1 MALTF
6 PLTPLI
12 GRTQEIKAVCASL
25 QQPHIRLLTLTGPG
39 GIGKTRLGSHIA
51 TQLQPAFVD
60 GTTFLSLA
68 LLQEPHLVL
77 TALLQ
82 TLNASSIQ
90 DMPALTQL
98 TRLLC
103 EKQQLLFLDNLEQV
117 ITIGP
122 ALVELLL
129 ACPGIK
135 ILVTSRV
142 PLHVRGEYEFP
153 VPPLAVP
160 VEKHVQVEQVLQSD
174 AVTLFVHYAQ
184 TRQPNFQVTASNAAT
199 IAAICI
205 RLDGIPLAL
214 ELAAA
219 HIKVLPPQALLAR
232 LKHRLPLLTNRAQDA
247 PPRQKTMRNTIKWSY
262 DLLTEQEQRLFRY
275 CSIFAHGCSL
285 AAIQALSV
293 NDGLTDTLNEEA
305 CFAHISALIEKNML
319 QQVSQGDEP
328 RLMLLETMREYGL
341 ECLEECGELSAMQ
354 RLHASYY
361 LALAQ
366 EAEHHLSNNQP
377 GTWFTQ
383 LTNDYHNLLAAL
395 QWSLAQQTIEEATH
409 LCIALWWYWSVSGAV
424 SEGRYWL
431 KQVLH
436 NLEHIS
442 PPLRAIALDRAGDL
456 AFHQGDYEQAEQH
469 CQASLLL
476 FRALHAN
483 RGCAI
488 AFWRLGR
495 IAWIKQAYATA
506 QTFAQ
511 QALALFKELHDSGG
525 VADTLLLL
533 SYIAHNQGEQKQAR
547 LLAEKSLALF
557 RANDDTWGTAYV
569 LLQLARIALAQ
580 HDNQAAHILIEE
592 SMVLSQKLT
601 YKGGVAISLA
611 FKAQIAAEQK
621 EYQQAIKWYEESIA
635 LLAEIGDT
643 QAIVTYQQERDALQ
657 LVLASTPT
665 VSPTTSPTISTT
677 TFHDQLTAR
686 EKEVLRLLASGM
698 SDVQIATKLVISPRT
713 VNGHLTAI
721 YRKLHISSRSEA
733 TRYALEHSLA

>member
-1 MALTF
+1 MALTS

-25 QQPHIRLLTLTGPG
+25 QQPHIRLLTLTGTG
-39 GIGKTRLGSHIA
+39 GIGKTRLGFHIA
-51 TQLQPAFVD
+51 TQLQSTFVD
-60 GTTFLSLA
+60 GVTFLSLA

-77 TALLQ
+77 STLLQ
-82 TLNASSIQ
+82 TLNASSTQ

-98 TRLLC
+98 TLLLR
-103 EKQQLLFLDNLEQV
+103 EKRQLLFLDNLEQV

-135 ILVTSRV
+135 ILATSRI

-184 TRQPNFQVTASNAAT
+184 TRQPDFQVTASNAAT

-219 HIKVLPPQALLAR
+219 HIKVLPPRALLAR
-232 LKHRLPLLTNRAQDA
+232 LKHRLPMLTNRAQDV
-247 PPRQKTMRNTIKWSY
+247 PLRQKTMRNTIKWSY
-262 DLLTEQEQRLFRY
+262 DLLTEQEQRIFRY
-275 CSIFAHGCSL
+275 CAIFSHGCTL
-285 AAIQALSV
+285 AAVQALSV
-293 NDGLTDTLNEEA
+293 NDALNEEA
-305 CFAHISALIEKNML
+305 CFAHISSLIEKNML

-328 RLMLLETMREYGL
+328 RLILLETMREYGL
-341 ECLEECGELSAMQ
+341 ECLEAHGELPVMQ

-366 EAEHHLSNNQP
+366 EVEQHLSNNQH
-377 GTWFTQ
+377 GTWFAQ
-383 LTNDYHNLLAAL
+383 LANDYHNLLAAL
-395 QWSLAQQTIEEATH
+395 QWYLTQQAVEEAAH

-424 SEGRYWL
+424 SEGRYWF
-431 KQVLH
+431 KQVLQ
-436 NLEHIS
+436 NLEHIAPS
-442 PPLRAIALDRAGDL
+442 LRAIALDRAGDL

-483 RGCAI
+483 KGCAI
-488 AFWRLGR
+488 ALWRLGR
-495 IAWIKQAYATA
+495 IAWIKQEYAIA

-511 QALALFKELHDSGG
+511 QALTLFKELADSGG

-533 SYIAHNQGEQKQAR
+533 SYIAHNQGEHEQAY

-557 RANDDTWGTAYV
+557 RTNDDTWGIAYV
-569 LLQLARIALAQ
+569 LLQLARIALAR
-580 HDNQAAHILIEE
+580 HDSQSAHTFVEE
-592 SMVLSQKLT
+592 SMVLSLKLN
-601 YKGGVAISLA
+601 YKGGIAISLA

-621 EYQQAIKWYEESIA
+621 EYQQAITWYEESIA
-635 LLAEIGDT
+635 LLAEIGDK
-643 QAIVTYQQERDALQ
+643 QAIATYQQERDALQ
-657 LVLASTPT
+657 TLLASTPAI
-665 VSPTTSPTISTT
+665 SPA
-677 TFHDQLTAR
+677 TFHEQLTAR

-698 SDVQIATKLVISPRT
+698 SDAQIAAKLVISPRT

-721 YRKLHISSRSEA
+721 YRKLHLSSRSEA